1 MWLRKILFG
10 LIVFTSLNY
19 SNADETKKDY
29 KKLLSKDCSKYYTT
43 KCLKLDVVTWLEKL
57 NENGSY
63 SVYPGI
69 SIVRENGSAAFN
81 TADIVQVLA
90 RDFPNDP
97 DSRLDAFLVKKVHD
111 FVNTHSIKLDLF
123 KKDNVAMA
131 RKKGGG
137 GGGGGGIL
145 ALGAM
150 MGSSIGAL
158 ALAGLAAIAGKALM
172 TALISLLL
180 SALAGLKG
188 GGGGKTTYEVISKPV
203 HTYSSSHSSG
213 HEDYHGGHGGYKRS
227 MDDLELPLGLQPN
240 YKTE

>member
-1 MWLRKILFG
+1 MWYRKILFCVIAFSC
-10 LIVFTSLNY
+10 LISSF
-19 SNADETKKDY
+19 AEEAKKDY
-29 KKLLSKDCSKYYTT
+29 RKLLARDCNKFYSA
-43 KCLKLDVVTWLEKL
+43 KCLKLDVVMWLEKL

-69 SIVRENGSAAFN
+69 SIVRENGTVASN
-81 TADIVQVLA
+81 TADIVAVLA

-97 DSRLDAFLVKKVHD
+97 DSRLDTFLVKKLHD
-111 FVNTHSIKLDLF
+111 FLNTHSIKMELF
-123 KKDNVAMA
+123 KKDSVATA

-137 GGGGGGIL
+137 GGGGGLL
-145 ALGAM
+145 ALAAM
-150 MGSSIGAL
+150 LGGSVGAL

-203 HTYSSSHSSG
+203 HTYSSSHSTG
-213 HEDYHGGHGGYKRS
+213 HEDYHGHGGGYKRS
-227 MDDLELPLGLQPN
+227 LDSLELPLGLQPK
-240 YKTE
+240 YKPQ

>member
-1 MWLRKILFG
+1 MW
-10 LIVFTSLNY
+10 
-19 SNADETKKDY
+19 Y
-29 KKLLSKDCSKYYTT
+29 KKLLFAVIVFAGLSYSYCDEAKKDYRKLLTKDCNKYYSA
-43 KCLKLDVVTWLEKL
+43 KCLKLDVMSWLEKM

-69 SIVRENGSAAFN
+69 SIVRENGSAPSN
-81 TADIVQVLA
+81 TADIVSVLA

-111 FVNTHSIKLDLF
+111 FLNTHSIKLDLF
-123 KKDNVAMA
+123 QKDSVTTA

-137 GGGGGGIL
+137 GGGGGGVL

-150 MGSSIGAL
+150 MASSMGAL

-203 HTYSSSHSSG
+203 HTYSQSHSSG
-213 HEDYHGGHGGYKRS
+213 HEDYHHGYKRS
-227 MDDLELPLGLQPN
+227 LDNMELPLGLQPN
-240 YKTE
+240 YKPQ

>member
-1 MWLRKILFG
+1 MWHRKILFG
-10 LIVFTSLNY
+10 LIVFITFSSSY
-19 SNADETKKDY
+19 CDEGKKDY
-29 KKLLSKDCSKYYTT
+29 RKLLNKDCSKYYSA

-69 SIVRENGSAAFN
+69 SIVRENGSASSN
-81 TADIVQVLA
+81 TADIVSVLA
-90 RDFPNDP
+90 RDYPNDP

-111 FVNTHSIKLDLF
+111 FLSSHSIKMELF
-123 KKDNVAMA
+123 KKDSIATA

-137 GGGGGGIL
+137 GGGGGLL

-150 MGSSIGAL
+150 MGGSVGAL

-188 GGGGKTTYEVISKPV
+188 GGGGGKTTYEVISKPV

-213 HEDYHGGHGGYKRS
+213 HEDYHGGHGYKRS
-227 MDDLELPLGLQPN
+227 IDSVDLPIGLQPH
-240 YKTE
+240 YKPQ

>member
-1 MWLRKILFG
+1 M
-10 LIVFTSLNY
+10 LISLCTLY
-19 SNADETKKDY
+19 AEDSKKDY
-29 KKLLSKDCSKYYTT
+29 HKLLTKDCGKYYTP
-43 KCLKLDVVTWLEKL
+43 KCLKLDVVSWLEKL

-69 SIVRENGSAAFN
+69 SIVRENGSAPSN
-81 TADIVQVLA
+81 TADIVAVLA

-111 FVNTHSIKLDLF
+111 FFNSHSIKLELT
-123 KKDNVAMA
+123 KKDTVATA

-137 GGGGGGIL
+137 GGGGGGGVL

-150 MGSSIGAL
+150 MASSVGAL

-203 HTYSSSHSSG
+203 HTYSSSHSTG
-213 HEDYHGGHGGYKRS
+213 HEDYHGGGGHGYQRS
-227 MDDLELPLGLQPN
+227 IDNVELPLGLQAN
-240 YKTE
+240 YKPE